1 MVQLALV
8 VLLRRSRVVRL
19 LFPAALCLLAGAC
32 IWVFHNVQVDTVGLT
47 ADSVAIQTPVKAH
60 LRDGS
65 TVLYRAGALL
75 ARDTLRGPGVR
86 YALTLRDST
95 NVVLVPLDSIVAM
108 ESYRRGTDG
117 TVTAIVSTLA
127 TGVTFAAVVAAA
139 FVISCSSEGGICS
152 NCPTVYTD
160 SAGSWALQAEGFSYT
175 IGSAS
180 ETRDV
185 DRLGIQPDRDGRIR
199 LEVRNDALE
208 TEYVNHLELLEVR
221 HAADEIALPDPNGAA
236 LALRELV
243 PATTISDAAGRDLRL
258 LLALPD
264 GAAFRTDTRT
274 LAGVSPADW
283 DDAMYLA
290 APATAGR
297 DSVALVFRLRNSL
310 LATLL
315 FSEVVMGDRG
325 ARSLDWIGRDL
336 DGEGA
341 ALARWQEQRLGLRI
355 AIWDGRRYREIAHIR
370 DSGPH
375 AWNDVA
381 AMIPVLQRDSIRVR
395 LSFPADNWRIDRV
408 AFAMRARRPDVH
420 VHAFSRLRDAAGR
433 DDSSA
438 LAGIRLADRRYLRTS
453 PGERFSVDVQVGAAG
468 AEMARTFLI
477 ATQGYYEPWIGHD
490 GLSTAHDSGVPE
502 SLDAALLKALR
513 KWGTVREARERAFA
527 THAAALAE
535 MRVR

>member
-8 VLLRRSRVVRL
+8 LVLRRSRAVRL
-19 LFPAALCLLAGAC
+19 VLPAALCLLAGAC
-32 IWVFHNVQVDTVGLT
+32 IWVFHSVRVDAIGLH

-65 TVLYRAGALL
+65 TVLYRAGVLL

-95 NVVLVPLDSIVAM
+95 NVTLVPLDSIVAM
-108 ESYRRGTDG
+108 ESYRRGTNAAA
-117 TVTAIVSTLA
+117 TAIVSTLA
-127 TGVTFAAVVAAA
+127 TGVTFAATVVVA
-139 FVISCSSEGGICS
+139 FLISCASSDGVCS

-185 DRLGIQPDRDGRIR
+185 DRIGISPDRDGRIR

-208 TEYVNHLELLEVR
+208 TEYLNHLELLEVR
-221 HAADEIALPDPNGAA
+221 HAAGEIALPDPNGAA
-236 LALRELV
+236 LAVRDLI
-243 PATTISDAAGRDLRL
+243 PATTIADAAGRDLRL
-258 LLALPD
+258 LLDRPD
-264 GAAFRTDTRT
+264 GAAFRTDART
-274 LAGVSPADW
+274 LSGVSRADW
-283 DDAMYLA
+283 DDAIYLA
-290 APATAGR
+290 APAAGR

-315 FSEVVMGDRG
+315 YSEVVLGDRG

-336 DGEGA
+336 DGGGA
-341 ALARWQEQRLGLRI
+341 ALARWQEKRLGLRI
-355 AIWDGRRYREIAHIR
+355 AIWDGRRYKEIAHIR

-381 AMIPVLQRDSIRVR
+381 VLIPVLQRDSVRVR

-408 AFAMRARRPDVH
+408 AFAMRARRPGFQA
-420 VHAFSRLRDAAGR
+420 HAFSRLRDAGGR

-438 LAGIRLADRRYLRTS
+438 LASIRIADRRYLRTS
-453 PGERFSVDVQVGAAG
+453 PGERFSVEVQVGTAG
-468 AEMARTFLI
+468 VDVARTFLI

-490 GLSTAHDSGVPE
+490 GLSAARDSGVVK
-502 SLDAALLKALR
+502 SLDEELLKALR
-513 KWGTVREARERAFA
+513 IWGTVREARERAFA
-527 THAAALAE
+527 TRAASLAE
-535 MRVR
+535 VSGR

>member
-1 MVQLALV
+1 MLQLALV
-8 VLLRRSRVVRL
+8 LLLRRSRVVRL

-32 IWVFHNVQVDTVGLT
+32 IWVFHNVQVDAVGLT

-65 TVLYRAGALL
+65 TVLYRAGVLL

-160 SAGSWALQAEGFSYT
+160 SAGSRALQAEGFSYT

-185 DRLGIQPDRDGRIR
+185 DRLGIHPDGDGRIR
-199 LEVRNDALE
+199 LEVRNEALE

-221 HAADEIALPDPNGAA
+221 HATDETALPDPNGAA
-236 LALRELV
+236 LAVRELV
-243 PATTISDAAGRDLRL
+243 PATTIADAAGRDLGL
-258 LLALPD
+258 LLAMPD
-264 GAAFRTDTRT
+264 GDAFRTDART
-274 LAGVSPADW
+274 LAGVSPAHW
-283 DDAMYLA
+283 DDAIYIV
-290 APATAGR
+290 APVTAGR
-297 DSVALVFRLRNSL
+297 DSVALVLRLRNSL

-315 FSEVVMGDRG
+315 YSEVVLGDRG

-355 AIWDGRRYREIAHIR
+355 AIWDGRRYRETARIR

-375 AWNDVA
+375 AWSDVA
-381 AMIPVLQRDSIRVR
+381 AMIPVLQRDSVRVR
-395 LSFPADNWRIDRV
+395 LSFPADNWRIDQV
-408 AFAMRARRPDVH
+408 AFAMQARRPSVRA
-420 VHAFSRLRDAAGR
+420 HAISRLLDAEGR
-433 DDSSA
+433 EDSSA
-438 LAGIRLADRRYLRTS
+438 LVSVRRADRRYLRTS

-468 AEMARTFLI
+468 AEVARTFLV
-477 ATQGYYEPWIGHD
+477 ATQGYYEPWIGRA
-490 GLSTAHDSGVPE
+490 GLSPARDDGVAE
-502 SLDAALLKALR
+502 SRDDQLLKALR

-527 THAAALAE
+527 THAAYRAE
-535 MRVR
+535 MRGR